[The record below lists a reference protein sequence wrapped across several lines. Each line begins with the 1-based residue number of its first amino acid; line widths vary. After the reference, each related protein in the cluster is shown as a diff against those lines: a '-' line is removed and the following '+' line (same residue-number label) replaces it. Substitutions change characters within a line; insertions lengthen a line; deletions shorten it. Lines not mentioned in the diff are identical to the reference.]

1 LSYKYFTDESGR
13 YPKVWNENLKRWA
26 EKAVLETEGI
36 VPKTTRKSIES
47 WMYVA
52 GLPMNFICLRQGHDS
67 FTSMN
72 HYQALPFTEAEKAEI
87 KRRLAGWV

>member
-1 LSYKYFTDESGR
+1 
-13 YPKVWNENLKRWA
+13 
-26 EKAVLETEGI
+26 
-36 VPKTTRKSIES
+36 
-47 WMYVA
+47 
-52 GLPMNFICLRQGHDS
+52 MNFICLRQGHDS